1 MNGWHSALTALCA
14 GMILIGAL
22 HILTPGGAMEKS
34 VKGVLST
41 VFLLS
46 VLTAC
51 LPAFRGFSTQIGA
64 KREEAK
70 AENQS
75 LMETNAEYVVM
86 EVLKKAD
93 IPFSKITVR
102 TDKSDDGSISI
113 SKVIIVTDCEPQ
125 TVRAA
130 LSGIDESQEVVITH
144 E

>member
-1 MNGWHSALTALCA
+1 MNGYHSVLTALCA

-22 HILTPGGAMEKS
+22 HLLTPGGAMEES

-51 LPAFRGFSTQIGA
+51 LPAFRGFSAQIATRG
-64 KREEAK
+64 EEAQT
-70 AENQS
+70 ENPP
-75 LMETNAEYVVM
+75 LMETNAEYIIR
-86 EVLKKAD
+86 EVLKKSD

-102 TDKSDDGSISI
+102 TDKSEDGSISI

-130 LSGIDESQEVVITH
+130 LDGMNELREVVITH